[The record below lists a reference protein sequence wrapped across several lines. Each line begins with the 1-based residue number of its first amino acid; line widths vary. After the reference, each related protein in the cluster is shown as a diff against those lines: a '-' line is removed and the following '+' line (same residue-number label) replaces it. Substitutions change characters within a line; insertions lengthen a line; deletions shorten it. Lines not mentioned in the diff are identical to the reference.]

1 MGILNSFMQ
10 GIGAAG
16 QAAQPYIA
24 NMQEAEI
31 QKLRDER
38 LAELAKSG
46 TDYKIQAEEAAAER
60 SRKQIVADMEPNTP
74 SANRFSGILGE
85 RMAAN
90 LPSSDMQGAEENL
103 GVDVQQRDRPA
114 SIADKAQRLLDKGRI
129 KEAGDVSKMD
139 DKDRALEMR
148 MLIEKGKMD
157 TAIQVAQMK
166 GDFGMMLGELRASSA
181 AGNNKA
187 TELMRNWE
195 YLSKEKKMSDAE
207 ISQKLLEGKIGEY
220 TTVSTES
227 MEGGKKVTRTEKV
240 RAGSHSASPKT
251 TTTPSGQPVGSSPY
265 PEGKRL
271 RGKDGASYTVRNGI
285 PVKD

>member
-1 MGILNSFMQ
+1 MGGFLNSLMQ

-46 TDYKIQAEEAAAER
+46 TDYKIQAEEAAVER
-60 SRKQIVADMEPNTP
+60 DRAKVK
-74 SANRFSGILGE
+74 GILGGASQSTNTQNGE
-85 RMAAN
+85 SFPVSIPAT
-90 LPSSDMQGAEENL
+90 LEDKSD
-103 GVDVQQRDRPA
+103 
-114 SIADKAQRLLDKGRI
+114 RLLAEGRI
-129 KEAGDVSKMD
+129 KEAGDVRKFD

-227 MEGGKKVTRTEKV
+227 MEGRKKVTKTEKV